1 MARLLDFYFDC
12 SSPWTYLAF
21 HAVQPLA
28 AELGAEIAWKP
39 ILVGGVFNAVNQTV
53 YDSRAKPNPRKQAY
67 MLKDLGDWARLYG
80 LRIVFPPTVFPVNS
94 VKCMRGAF
102 VALDE
107 GKLVPYAT
115 AAFEAYW
122 GDDRDI
128 AREEVLAEVAAARR
142 PRSPALLR
150 RHRDRCLQGAAA
162 RQHRRADR
170 ARRLRQP
177 DHVRGRVDV
186 LRQRSAAAGA
196 RGAGCDRLHC
206 YLPPPPVI
214 AGEEGGGA
222 AGRSRS
228 TCSGKILICD
238 TLLPHCFI
246 AAFPLPTAR
255 PACTEGRRA

>member
-1 MARLLDFYFDC
+1 MCKIRAACGGDKANQRQRDEMGRPVDFYLAR

-80 LRIVFPPTVFPVNS
+80 LSIVFPPKVFPVNS

-102 VALDE
+102 TALDE

-122 GDDRDI
+122 GDDRDL
-128 AREEVLAEVAAARR
+128 AREEVLADIARR
-142 PRSPALLR
+142 AGL
-150 RHRDRCLQGAAA
+150 D
-162 RQHRRADR
+162 
-170 ARRLRQP
+170 
-177 DHVRGRVDV
+177 
-186 LRQRSAAAGA
+186 RQRFFADIETDS
-196 RGAGCDRLHC
+196 
-206 YLPPPPVI
+206 
-214 AGEEGGGA
+214 
-222 AGRSRS
+222 
-228 TCSGKILICD
+228 
-238 TLLPHCFI
+238 
-246 AAFPLPTAR
+246 
-255 PACTEGRRA
+255 